1 MRENSALRGR
11 LVEIFL
17 PAILANNLDELGIRL
32 GSRAAIATTVSGT
45 RTTSDPASL
54 QPFLTKTYSLLDER
68 NASFERST
76 LVVGA
81 EHDVLEGTLTFT
93 QKGSVVDRPCAV
105 FVTRRP
111 DREIDVFLLVQVEG
125 RSSFGPSAEAIVSAQ
140 AKPNVPV
147 DVAEMIGACRMGDSA
162 RVISFFEQFG
172 TVRAGDGSTF
182 SAGEGGVRAFFEAL
196 FSRVR
201 WIPNVHRCLDDGR
214 KVALLCSF
222 ESSDF
227 MLVFERG
234 DSGLLRTL
242 TVYGSLEPLA

>member
-93 QKGSVVDRPCAV
+93 QKGSVVDRPGHRSAALQK
-105 FVTRRP
+105 RWAP
-111 DREIDVFLLVQVEG
+111 RE
-125 RSSFGPSAEAIVSAQ
+125 R
-140 AKPNVPV
+140 
-147 DVAEMIGACRMGDSA
+147 
-162 RVISFFEQFG
+162 
-172 TVRAGDGSTF
+172 
-182 SAGEGGVRAFFEAL
+182 
-196 FSRVR
+196 
-201 WIPNVHRCLDDGR
+201 
-214 KVALLCSF
+214 
-222 ESSDF
+222 
-227 MLVFERG
+227 
-234 DSGLLRTL
+234 
-242 TVYGSLEPLA
+242 